1 MREMRTPDDVAQVN
15 NISVE
20 TLQIRNAKS
29 VRYCGTGNLQLMR
42 LPKNTHTITY
52 HEQQRYTQ
60 NTHPLT

>member
-29 VRYCGTGNLQLMR
+29 VGLVGLATRN
-42 LPKNTHTITY
+42 
-52 HEQQRYTQ
+52 
-60 NTHPLT
+60 